1 MISVDTRPVIA
12 SQGTKIAELAKE
24 FVLDLSNACTDPDTA
39 TLGDVVILTAKMKD
53 NSSFPSWLT
62 FSDQKVFKGTPV
74 ANETVEISLSC
85 KDKHLAEATSTFTI
99 KAEGNAPPLYTRKIN
114 DKVFANGETL
124 NIAGNHPF

>member
-74 ANETVEISLSC
+74 ANETVEIALSC
-85 KDKHLAEATSTFTI
+85 KDKHLAEAT
-99 KAEGNAPPLYTRKIN
+99 
-114 DKVFANGETL
+114 
-124 NIAGNHPF
+124 